1 MSKKFHYTYYSY
13 EEFGRGYI
21 GSRTTK
27 ISPEEDKKY
36 FGSFSDKTFKPTQK
50 IILKIYETREQALKD
65 EIILHEF
72 YDVANNPHFA
82 NKAKQ
87 TSTKFI
93 ISGQAAIKN
102 GRNAVMVYLSKYTL
116 EQRCEIAKKAQ
127 LSRTPLQRHE
137 AAKIREENKTPEQRS
152 KIAKKANSSRT
163 SEKKS
168 EIAKKGAKKRILNM
182 TSEQINE
189 MARIARLG
197 ITPEKRTEASKKGA
211 AIMNNQK
218 WKCTETGYIST
229 SGGLSRYQ
237 KSRGIDTSKRLKI
250 L

>member
-1 MSKKFHYTYYSY
+1 MKNHYVYYSY

-21 GSRTTK
+21 GCRTCNC
-27 ISPEEDKKY
+27 IPEDDTSY
-36 FGSFSDKTFKPTQK
+36 LGSYHDKTFNPTNK
-50 IILKIYETREQALKD
+50 VILETFSTRKEALQA
-65 EIILHEF
+65 EIELHKF
-72 YDVANNPHFA
+72 YQVDKNPHFA

-93 ISGQAAIKN
+93 ISGEAAIKN